1 MYDWRRTTDII
12 FVFIAL
18 STHIL
23 HSIKAQNRALY
34 SYITAIAFFFYPISW
49 YLLKKK
55 YVWSSTIAHGM
66 IHIVAEIANVILYS
80 GNIPPLSMW

>member
-12 FVFIAL
+12 CVFIAL

-23 HSIKAQNRALY
+23 HSFKAQNRALY
-34 SYITAIAFFFYPISW
+34 SYITMVALIFYPISW

-55 YVWSSTIAHGM
+55 YVWGSTIAHSM

-80 GNIPPLSMW
+80 GEIPPLSIW